1 MCVGPDAQ
9 NLHRVEIDTLNV
21 EDLTLQ
27 FYSTVLHL
35 RGPEVVP
42 QPRINNG
49 DVLCWNGEIFG
60 GIPVSL
66 MNQTLRL

>member
-9 NLHRVEIDTLNV
+9 NLHRVQIDDAQNV
-21 EDLTLQ
+21 EQLTSQ

-42 QPRINNG
+42 QPRISKG

-60 GIPVSL
+60 GIPVS
-66 MNQTLRL
+66 